1 MKPGGV
7 IKWRKGSLKQQR
19 NVQKLCF
26 CPNSHPEGEVML
38 FKVQYGWA
46 IKVWREKKRQKKKK
60 LCYTVGICFGS
71 FSNGCLEKTPFA
83 GLLFIFPLD
92 GWV

>member
-1 MKPGGV
+1 MEES
-7 IKWRKGSLKQQR
+7 SLKQQR

-46 IKVWREKKRQKKKK
+46 IKVWREKKQKKAI
-60 LCYTVGICFGS
+60 LYS
-71 FSNGCLEKTPFA
+71 WY
-83 GLLFIFPLD
+83 LLWLI
-92 GWV
+92 